1 MTNFKQGNKNLA
13 FTGVISDVIFSKET
27 VFTYLLPVLLKT
39 NFFLKEE
46 NRSVLYCS
54 PGSAINPLYVLES
67 FFLLFGP
74 LSSV

>member
-39 NFFLKEE
+39 NFF
-46 NRSVLYCS
+46 
-54 PGSAINPLYVLES
+54 
-67 FFLLFGP
+67 
-74 LSSV
+74 